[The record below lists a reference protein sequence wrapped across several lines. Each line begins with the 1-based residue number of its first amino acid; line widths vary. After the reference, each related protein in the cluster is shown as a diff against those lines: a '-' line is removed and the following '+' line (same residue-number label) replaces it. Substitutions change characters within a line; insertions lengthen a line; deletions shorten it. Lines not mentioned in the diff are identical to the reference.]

1 MQINFNTTGL
11 DILPTD
17 ESYRYRSIMGE
28 HTLTLYFS
36 LPTYTDIPTGAWC
49 EFQGERYTLNQPAK
63 VVKHNTHHFE
73 YTLTMDSEGANL
85 RNYKLR
91 NPNDKTLKF
100 PFTASPRYHI
110 QILVDCLNMIDSGW
124 QVGTT
129 IEAFEKLVSYNH
141 NNCLEALDM
150 IAKAFETEYEII
162 GKTIHLHKV
171 EYFKDNPL
179 PLQYGKGKG
188 FKTGVSRTTEQSRI
202 TRLYVQGGERNIDRS
217 KYGNKELLL
226 PKSQEYT
233 YEGVTFVSDDKGLSI
248 AIKNAQNNGFVNE
261 QSLDLS
267 HIYPKRKG
275 TITEVFEVNHD
286 KHFCDFTDTSIP
298 QALNFWDMRIN
309 GEKMV
314 IYFESGMLSG
324 REFDVQKYDHTQKR
338 FQLVPKEED
347 GTTMPNDIFKPA
359 IGDEYSVYN
368 MQMPNA
374 YICDNATKSGA
385 SWEMMKEAC
394 KYLYENRAD
403 LFTFTGELDGIWA
416 KKQWTNVGGRLKM
429 GAYIH
434 FSDNEFQRTP
444 VAIRIVGLKEYVN
457 NPYSPQIELSNKV
470 QGHSF
475 ASEMRKLQNQEV
487 YFGEL
492 NKKAISETKRSWR
505 DAQETIKQIEE
516 AFPEYTKN
524 IIPATVQTMMALIGN
539 KSTQF
544 DFVVSKANPIK
555 APHTL
560 YFDKNTKQINAGSG
574 WLKHFTLGSSDIT
587 PNRDTNSYKY
597 WNIPAFVSGRLDDK
611 AKTYYLYIK
620 ASKASEIGEFILS
633 ENKIDIEQEAGYYH
647 FLYATVN
654 SEYNGERGIAQLN
667 GFTEITGG
675 QIKTDKITSGNG
687 QQYIH
692 LFDDH
697 IEIKA
702 NLKITDGNKTEIKQL
717 VNPDLLSLENR
728 LKQYTTDTNTTLETK
743 LKEYA
748 NKGEIYLRGTGLNR
762 HAAPIIQIN
771 GQNVVPDNYRGLYL
785 AVIRRSDL
793 QVIFK
798 QNYDTFANDFD
809 DSNKL
814 ADYLNGLN
822 SDVLVALVSRDS
834 FTQGNNNG
842 KKFVNALISCGAND
856 DNSKF
861 VSRMPYAFLGI
872 PNISKGN
879 GIEVYTSDAGNAP
892 YAEIATKIIN
902 GTPQG
907 MNNVFNGMLQAEQ
920 QARTQAINEAN
931 ANTNAKFQEAKTFAE
946 QKVNELNIG
955 GRNLILNTTSG
966 QVIYQLPL
974 TKLSLSSQLEIGKQY
989 TISWKGKMVDN
1000 YLDNWVAVQRLNAWE
1015 HSPDEVMIRERI
1027 NSVEEKLYSYTFT
1040 AKNSSERPE
1049 IGIWIWGKVSIG
1061 SLKLEKGNKPTDWTP
1076 APEDLEAQ
1084 IQTERQSREQAIAT
1098 AKTATEAYARTQS
1111 ELTKAQAIAEA
1122 NKQAGIA
1129 LTAEQQARILQLQQN
1144 LQQAKTFAEQK
1155 VNDLNIGGRNLIK
1168 GTANFELITEPFY
1181 LQSNYAGNGGVVS
1194 ETFRGNKVVK
1204 LTSNWQGFQCRTTFE
1219 DLPMII
1225 SFWAKTTRP
1234 NIKIVCITDSEVS
1247 YNSGR
1252 FLIADGVWHRYV
1264 ISKNGRIVT
1273 ANPVRQGFVEFCCT
1287 TEGKHIEEVYVSSF
1301 KFEYGNTPTDWTAA
1315 PEDLMNNVTAGGRN
1329 LVLNSKVNV
1338 TNNTYGILSF
1348 LLSEEPKV
1356 GEQLTITV
1364 KGELGAGKRC
1374 FTLYNKSGHQELCVL
1389 QDKGNGIFQSTFNWL
1404 PDPTNPKLLVIY
1416 VYDSSVVV
1424 NSTIEW
1430 VKVERGD
1437 INRIDW
1443 SPAPEDIENK
1453 VADIQ
1458 TDLHNAINNAK
1469 ALVDAERNNRL
1480 LTDKRVKA
1488 IEDLSEPENGKET
1501 AFSKGIKSLQ
1511 TKTSP
1516 FSDTLIDG
1524 NVVATGTMIVGNS
1537 MGTQAGISGVGIA
1550 DNDIRFWA
1558 GSNYKDRSKA
1568 PFYVLQD
1575 GSIYASKGQIGHFT
1589 VESAAKTSLRA
1600 NDLQIESGGLIRSR
1614 GQADNSRNT
1623 VVLINEKG
1631 TLNEPVGTRPAVRI
1645 DSYGFNPTSHTGLH
1659 VSSIG
1664 GRYNAGIVVESS
1676 GTGDNPYNSVAI
1688 DVRSGYILTSEKT
1701 AFLMKGKAI
1710 FEETYVGTAYSN
1722 TISLNIAKSHTYIFV
1737 NIASTI
1743 VYLPNRSEIERATG
1757 KTNTTFELQ
1766 ILLAHTATQNIR
1778 ISSQAGGVLLNNSG
1792 NPMNDLNLGR
1802 GNALILRY
1810 YDGYYYIM
1818 SHRE

>member
-1 MQINFNTTGL
+1 MQINFNTTRL

-129 IEAFEKLVSYNH
+129 IEASEKLVSYNH

-162 GKTIHLHKV
+162 GKSIHLRKV
-171 EYFKDNPL
+171 EYFKNNPL

-233 YEGVTFVSDDKGLSI
+233 YEGITFASDDKGLSI
-248 AIKNAQNNGFVNE
+248 TIKNAQNNSFINE

-275 TITEVFEVNHD
+275 TISAVFEVD
-286 KHFCDFTDTSIP
+286 KAKHFYDFTDTTIP
-298 QALNFWDMRIN
+298 QALNFWNMRIN

-324 REFDVQKYDHTQKR
+324 REFEVNHYDHAQKR
-338 FQLVPKEED
+338 FQLQPKEED
-347 GTTMPNDIFKPA
+347 GATMPNDIFKPA
-359 IGDEYSVYN
+359 VGDQYSVYN

-374 YICDNATKSGA
+374 YICDNATQSGA

-394 KYLYENRAD
+394 KYLYENRSD
-403 LFTFTGELDGIWA
+403 HFTFTGDLDGIWA
-416 KKQWTNVGGRLKM
+416 KKHWANVGGRLKM

-434 FSDNEFQRTP
+434 FSDTEFQRTP

-470 QGHSF
+470 QGQSF
-475 ASEMRKLQNQEV
+475 ATEIRKLQNQEV
-487 YFGEL
+487 YFEEL
-492 NKKAISETKRSWR
+492 NKRTQSLTKRSWR

-516 AFPEYTKN
+516 AFPEYTKS
-524 IIPATVQTMMALIGN
+524 IVPVTVQTMMALIGN

-544 DFVVSKANPIK
+544 DFVVSKTNPIK
-555 APHTL
+555 SPHTL

-587 PNRDTNSYKY
+587 PNRDANSYKY

-611 AKTYYLYIK
+611 TKTYYLYIK
-620 ASKASEIGEFILS
+620 ASKTIETGEFILS
-633 ENKIDIEQEAGYYH
+633 ENKIDIEQEAGFYH

-654 SEYNGERGIAQLN
+654 SEYENERGIAKLN

-687 QQYIH
+687 QQYIE
-692 LFDDH
+692 LLPNE
-697 IEIKA
+697 IRIKA
-702 NLKITDGNKTEIKQL
+702 NLHITDGNKTEIKQL
-717 VNPDLLSLENR
+717 VNPDLLSLETK
-728 LKQYTTDTNTTLETK
+728 LKQYTNDTNSTLESK
-743 LKEYA
+743 LKEYT

-762 HAAPIIQIN
+762 HASPIIQIN

-785 AVIRRSDL
+785 VVIRRSDL

-842 KKFVNALISCGAND
+842 KKIVNALIRCGAND

-907 MNNVFNGMLQAEQ
+907 MNSAVNGMLQAEQ
-920 QARTQAINEAN
+920 QVRTQAINEAN
-931 ANTNAKFQEAKTFAE
+931 ANINAKFLESKTFAE
-946 QKVNELNIG
+946 QKVNELQVG

-966 QVIYQLPL
+966 QVIYQPPL
-974 TKLSLSSQLEIGKQY
+974 TKLFLSSQLEIGEQY
-989 TISWKGKMVDN
+989 TISWKGKLIDN
-1000 YLDNWVAVQRLNAWE
+1000 HLDNWVAVQRLNAWE
-1015 HSPDEVMIRERI
+1015 HSPNEVMIRERI
-1027 NSVEEKLYSYTFT
+1027 NSIEEKKYSFTFT

-1061 SLKLEKGNKPTDWTP
+1061 SLKLERGNKATDWTP

-1129 LTAEQQARILQLQQN
+1129 ITAEQQTRILQLQQN

-1155 VNDLNIGGRNLIK
+1155 VNELNIGGKNLLRETKEFIVNGQPNHMDFSWSRK
-1168 GTANFELITEPFY
+1168 AGILISERF
-1181 LQSNYAGNGGVVS
+1181 NGNVV
-1194 ETFRGNKVVK
+1194 RKINGD
-1204 LTSNWQGFQCRTTFE
+1204 WQGVKANMPDIIGEPIT
-1219 DLPMII
+1219 I
-1225 SFWAKTTRP
+1225 SFWAKTNGT
-1234 NIKIVCITDSEVS
+1234 
-1247 YNSGR
+1247 GR
-1252 FLIADGVWHRYV
+1252 FGNYANKNKNPNAIEQFSKYSNDGVLINDNQWHRYT
-1264 ISKNGRIVT
+1264 IFNPKGMCLGEGT
-1273 ANPVRQGFVEFCCT
+1273 ANGFIEF
-1287 TEGKHIEEVYVSSF
+1287 YNVS
-1301 KFEYGNTPTDWTAA
+1301 GD
-1315 PEDLMNNVTAGGRN
+1315 
-1329 LVLNSKVNV
+1329 
-1338 TNNTYGILSF
+1338 
-1348 LLSEEPKV
+1348 
-1356 GEQLTITV
+1356 
-1364 KGELGAGKRC
+1364 
-1374 FTLYNKSGHQELCVL
+1374 
-1389 QDKGNGIFQSTFNWL
+1389 IFYSSI
-1404 PDPTNPKLLVIY
+1404 KL
-1416 VYDSSVVV
+1416 
-1424 NSTIEW
+1424 
-1430 VKVERGD
+1430 ERG
-1437 INRIDW
+1437 NKPTDW

-1458 TDLHNAINNAK
+1458 TDLQNAINNAK
-1469 ALVDAERNNRL
+1469 ALVDVEKNNRL

-1488 IEDLSEPENGKET
+1488 IEDLAEPENGKET

-1524 NVVATGTMIVGNS
+1524 NVVATGTMIVGNT

-1550 DNDIRFWA
+1550 DNDVRFWA
-1558 GSNYKDRSKA
+1558 GSNYKERSKA

-1575 GSIYASKGQIGHFT
+1575 GTLHATNANISGHIDAESGQIKGDLELLGRLYAGAAVWDRKKNIVRGGTCYDGSGMIYRDDPQGVQATFGSISGSIFGA
-1589 VESAAKTSLRA
+1589 SAALSKIARTPKRPKSDTDISTFTGQIISVPPHPNDEMDTFSGSFRNNRAQIIYGDTAFLGANAHFEYGYRGEAFADVISRWIGTTTTFNFTS
-1600 NDLQIESGGLIRSR
+1600 
-1614 GQADNSRNT
+1614 
-1623 VVLINEKG
+1623 
-1631 TLNEPVGTRPAVRI
+1631 
-1645 DSYGFNPTSHTGLH
+1645 
-1659 VSSIG
+1659 
-1664 GRYNAGIVVESS
+1664 
-1676 GTGDNPYNSVAI
+1676 
-1688 DVRSGYILTSEKT
+1688 VRSGYSVVRLPSSIEIQNTLQKIGMPYFERNGLSLSFNILITMT
-1701 AFLMKGKAI
+1701 GWVGGGRIILKGQPN
-1710 FEETYVGTAYSN
+1710 G
-1722 TISLNIAKSHTYIFV
+1722 L
-1737 NIASTI
+1737 I
-1743 VYLPNRSEIERATG
+1743 VDGSDNVW
-1757 KTNTTFELQ
+1757 
-1766 ILLAHTATQNIR
+1766 
-1778 ISSQAGGVLLNNSG
+1778 GGEQGNFNMSKGNSVLLNYFAGVYRIIS
-1792 NPMNDLNLGR
+1792 R
-1802 GNALILRY
+1802 Q
-1810 YDGYYYIM
+1810 
-1818 SHRE
+1818 E